1 MNAADLLDPATLER
15 AAAAVI
21 AIVTTYGLSAIGA
34 ILMLILG
41 WVAASWV
48 GHAIWNSLGRV
59 KRVDAMLRGFIASMV
74 KYFILAVTIIAVLGQ
89 FGVQTTSFVAVMGA
103 AGLAI
108 GLALQGTLSNLAGGV
123 MLLVF
128 RPFKVG
134 DFISG
139 GGHMGTVKDLTLFTT
154 ELATPENVQ
163 LIVPNSDLWG
173 HAITNFS
180 INPTR
185 RFDIAIGVS
194 YTDDLEKALQ
204 VMRDVCAAEP
214 RILKDP
220 AAYIYVDK
228 LGDSSVDLVAR
239 VWSLSSDFW
248 VLRSDLTRDLKLA
261 FDRAGLTVP
270 FPQRDLHVFID
281 NPSAIPPEVLSAVA
295 GAETAAKAKD
305 APSPTA

>member
-1 MNAADLLDPATLER
+1 MNPADLLDPATLER
-15 AAAAVI
+15 AVAAVI
-21 AIVTTYGLSAIGA
+21 AIVTTYGLSVIGA

-41 WVAASWV
+41 WIAASWV
-48 GHAIWNSLGRV
+48 GHAIWTSLGRV
-59 KRVDAMLRGFIASMV
+59 KRVDAMLRGFVSSMV
-74 KYFILAVTIIAVLGQ
+74 KYFILAVTVIAVLGQ

-123 MLLVF
+123 MLLIF

-134 DFISG
+134 DFING
-139 GGHMGTVKDLTLFTT
+139 GGHMGTVKALTLFTT
-154 ELATPENVQ
+154 ELATPDNVM

-180 INPTR
+180 LNPTR
-185 RFDIAIGVS
+185 RFDITIGVS
-194 YTDDLEKALQ
+194 YSDDLEKALQ
-204 VMRDVCAAEP
+204 VMRDVCDAEP
-214 RILKDP
+214 RVLKDP
-220 AAYIYVDK
+220 ATYIYVDS
-228 LGDSSVDLVAR
+228 LGDNSVNLVAR

-261 FDRAGLTVP
+261 FDKNGLSIP

-281 NPSAIPPEVLSAVA
+281 NKNVLDVLGKTKEAASPSE
-295 GAETAAKAKD
+295 
-305 APSPTA
+305 

>member
-1 MNAADLLDPATLER
+1 MNPADLLDPATLER
-15 AAAAVI
+15 AVAAVI
-21 AIVTTYGLSAIGA
+21 AIVTTYGLSVIGA

-48 GHAIWNSLGRV
+48 GHAIWTSLGRIS
-59 KRVDAMLRGFIASMV
+59 RVDAMLRGFISSMV
-74 KYFILAVTIIAVLGQ
+74 KYFILAVTVIAVLGQ

-123 MLLVF
+123 MLLIF

-134 DFISG
+134 DFING
-139 GGHMGTVKDLTLFTT
+139 GGHIGAVKNLTLFTT
-154 ELATPENVQ
+154 ELATPDNVL

-194 YTDDLEKALQ
+194 YSDDLEKALQ
-204 VMRDVCAAEP
+204 VMRDTCEAEA
-214 RILKDP
+214 RVLKDP
-220 AAYIYVDK
+220 APNIYVDS
-228 LGDSSVDLVAR
+228 LGDNAVNLVAR

-248 VLRSDLTRDLKLA
+248 ALRSDLTRDLKLA
-261 FDRAGLTVP
+261 FDRNGLSIP
-270 FPQRDLHVFID
+270 YPQRDLHVFID
-281 NPSAIPPEVLSAVA
+281 NAAAIPEDVL
-295 GAETAAKAKD
+295 AKLKD
-305 APSPTA
+305 ARIADAP

>member
-1 MNAADLLDPATLER
+1 MNPADLLDPATLER

-21 AIVTTYGLSAIGA
+21 AIITTYGLSVIGA
-34 ILMLILG
+34 MLMLIVG
-41 WVAASWV
+41 WIAASWI
-48 GHAIWNSLGRV
+48 GRTIWNSLGRV
-59 KRVDAMLRGFIASMV
+59 KRIDAMLRGFIASMV
-74 KYFILAVTIIAVLGQ
+74 KYFILAVTVIAVLGQ

-123 MLLVF
+123 MLLIF

-134 DFISG
+134 DFING
-139 GGHMGTVKDLTLFTT
+139 GGHLGAVKSLTLFTT
-154 ELATPENVQ
+154 ELATPDNVM

-173 HAITNFS
+173 HAITNYS
-180 INPTR
+180 INTTR
-185 RFDIAIGVS
+185 RFDINIGVS

-204 VMRDVCAAEP
+204 VMRDVCDAEP

-220 AAYIYVDK
+220 AAYIYVDT
-228 LGDSSVDLVAR
+228 LGDNSVNLVAR

-248 VLRSDLTRDLKLA
+248 VLRSDLTRDLKLG
-261 FDRAGLTVP
+261 FDRNGLTIP

-281 NPSAIPPEVLSAVA
+281 DKSAIPAEFL
-295 GAETAAKAKD
+295 GALGKSRDAA
-305 APSPTA
+305 SPGA

>member
-1 MNAADLLDPATLER
+1 MNPADLFDPATLER

-21 AIVTTYGLSAIGA
+21 AIVTTYGLSVIGA

-48 GHAIWNSLGRV
+48 GHAIWTSLGRV
-59 KRVDAMLRGFIASMV
+59 KRIDAMLRGFISSMV
-74 KYFILAVTIIAVLGQ
+74 KYFILAVTVIAVLGQ

-108 GLALQGTLSNLAGGV
+108 GLALQGTLSDLAGGV
-123 MLLVF
+123 MLLIF

-134 DFISG
+134 DFING
-139 GGHMGTVKDLTLFTT
+139 GGHSGTVKNLTLFTT
-154 ELATPENVQ
+154 ELATPDNVL

-194 YTDDLEKALQ
+194 YSDDLERALR
-204 VMRDVCAAEP
+204 VMAEVCAAEA
-214 RILKDP
+214 RIMKDP
-220 AAYIYVDK
+220 APNIFVDS
-228 LGDSSVDLVAR
+228 LGDNSVNLVAR
-239 VWSLSSDFW
+239 VWSLSGDFW
-248 VLRSDLTRDLKLA
+248 ALRSDLTRDLKLA
-261 FDRAGLTVP
+261 FDRNGLTVP

-281 NPSAIPPEVLSAVA
+281 NKDAIAPEVVA
-295 GAETAAKAKD
+295 AIAEGAIAEGGRPK
-305 APSPTA
+305 PSP